1 MIKNKH
7 IFSKITRSRIKRMHT
22 PIPPPIICFA
32 HVTGNTNTN
41 CDCINFCKHSN
52 LPFKP
57 ATSINVWPSPFT
69 IFNGVPKSFIN
80 SIAGKCASSI
90 ATCNRECCLKLTS
103 ESNGKSN
110 FFTLFESSEKFLDSE
125 QKFLSIIA

>member
-41 CDCINFCKHSN
+41 CDCINFCKHS
-52 LPFKP
+52 PHKP
-57 ATSINVWPSPFT
+57 INTRFNYIDSFDYAIAIT
-69 IFNGVPKSFIN
+69 ILN
-80 SIAGKCASSI
+80 
-90 ATCNRECCLKLTS
+90 KL
-103 ESNGKSN
+103 
-110 FFTLFESSEKFLDSE
+110 
-125 QKFLSIIA
+125 